1 MIDNNARKN
10 IKKMNFIKNL
20 TLALLFA
27 VPALGLA
34 QDDTKYGATQ
44 EQQILC
50 KEALSVY
57 KNYKKQKDYP
67 EAYQQWEKACEVC
80 PEGVQESLY
89 SDGVTFLK
97 NEIKTAKKAG
107 DDARITV
114 LADSLMWA
122 YDKRMELFPATKKKP
137 NNRCHILGRKAS
149 DFFKYNKT
157 EAIAAYDMFK
167 ESIECVGAKSSASVL
182 SGYYVTSFYSMK
194 ALNKVDKEQGN
205 ARKVQ
210 MLTDYLMLVDYAN
223 TAIANA
229 NGKEKTIKSYTS
241 AIENIQKT
249 FVTIAQ
255 CDEMV
260 PVLQASIDA
269 APEDMELK
277 KKVLSLL
284 VERECTENDLFLPVA
299 TAVYE
304 IEPSAAAAYAI
315 GIGYAKQSNFSESF
329 KYMEEA
335 VSYCDSCADQQ
346 TYLLKAGQIASA
358 LKKSN
363 TARRYARQV
372 LAIDPNNASA
382 YMLIGDAIAGA
393 SKACDDGAIGKR
405 AVYWLAH
412 DFYARAKNMDSSLA
426 ETADKKMRNMAKQ
439 FPTID
444 EIFALG
450 LSAGSKFTVKES
462 GSCPCSGETT
472 TIRVR

>member
-1 MIDNNARKN
+1 MN
-10 IKKMNFIKNL
+10 IIKNL
-20 TLALLFA
+20 TLALIFA
-27 VPALGLA
+27 IPVVGFA
-34 QDDTKYGATQ
+34 QDNTKYGATE
-44 EQQILC
+44 EQQLLC

-57 KNYKKQKDYP
+57 KSYKKQKNYG
-67 EAYQQWEKACEVC
+67 EAYQQWEKACDVC

-89 SDGVTFLK
+89 SDGATFLK
-97 NEIKTAKKAG
+97 NEIKTSKKAG
-107 DDARITV
+107 DDARVTV
-114 LADSLMWA
+114 LVDSLMFV

-137 NNRCHILGRKAS
+137 NNRCHVLGRKAS

-167 ESIECVGAKSSASVL
+167 ESIDCVGAKSTASVL

-194 ALNKVDKEQGN
+194 ALNKIDKEQGT
-205 ARKVQ
+205 ARKAQ
-210 MLTDYLMLVDYAN
+210 MLTDYLMLVEYAN

-229 NGKEKTIKSYTS
+229 NGKEKTIKSYQS
-241 AIENIQKT
+241 AIENIEKT

-255 CDEMV
+255 CDDMV
-260 PVLQASIDA
+260 PVLQANVDA
-269 APEDMELK
+269 SPDDMELK

-284 VERECTENDLFLPVA
+284 VNRECTENDLFIPVA

-304 IEPSAAAAYAI
+304 VEPSASAAYAI
-315 GIGYAKQSNFSESF
+315 GIGYAKQSNYSESF

-335 VSYCDSCADQQ
+335 VSYCDNCAEQT

-358 LKKSN
+358 LQKSS

-372 LAIDPNNASA
+372 LALDPNNAEA

-412 DFYARAKNMDSSLA
+412 DYYARAKGMDAELA
-426 ETADKKMRNMAKQ
+426 EIAGKKMRNMEKQ

>member
-1 MIDNNARKN
+1 MN
-10 IKKMNFIKNL
+10 IIKNL
-20 TLALLFA
+20 TLALLIA
-27 VPALGLA
+27 VPAVGFS
-34 QDDTKYGATQ
+34 QDDTKYGATEQ
-44 EQQILC
+44 EQILC

-57 KNYKKQKDYP
+57 KSYKKQKNYA
-67 EAYQQWEKACEVC
+67 EAYQQWEKACAVC

-89 SDGVTFLK
+89 ADGATFLK

-107 DDARITV
+107 DDARVTV

-122 YDKRMELFPATKKKP
+122 YDKRMEHFPATKKKP
-137 NNRCHILGRKAS
+137 NNRCHVLGRKAS
-149 DFFKYNKT
+149 DYFKYNKS
-157 EAIAAYDMFK
+157 EAQVAYDMFK
-167 ESIECVGAKSSASVL
+167 ESIDCLGANSSASTL

-194 ALNKVDKEQGN
+194 AINKVDKEEGT

-210 MLTDYLMLVDYAN
+210 MLTDYLMLVEYAN

-229 NGKEKTIKSYTS
+229 NGKEKTIKSYNS
-241 AIENIQKT
+241 AKENIQKT
-249 FVTIAQ
+249 FVAIAK

-260 PVLQASIDA
+260 PVLQASVDA

-284 VERECTENDLFLPVA
+284 VDRECTENDLFLPVA

-304 IEPSAAAAYAI
+304 VEPSASAAYAI
-315 GIGYAKQSNFSESF
+315 GMGYAKQSKFSDSF

-335 VSYCDSCADQQ
+335 VASCDSCSEQT

-372 LAIDPNNASA
+372 LALDPQNADA

-393 SKACDDGAIGKR
+393 SSACDDGAIGKR

-412 DFYARAKNMDSSLA
+412 DYYARAKGMDSELA
-426 ETADKKMRNMAKQ
+426 ETANKKMRNMEKQ

>member
-1 MIDNNARKN
+1 MN
-10 IKKMNFIKNL
+10 IIKNL
-20 TLALLFA
+20 TLALIFA
-27 VPALGLA
+27 IPVVGFA
-34 QDDTKYGATQ
+34 QDDTKYGSTE
-44 EQQILC
+44 EQQLLC

-57 KNYKKQKDYP
+57 KSYKKQKNYG
-67 EAYQQWEKACEVC
+67 EAYQQWEKACDVC

-89 SDGVTFLK
+89 SDGATFLK
-97 NEIKTAKKAG
+97 NEIKTSKKAG
-107 DDARITV
+107 DDARVTV
-114 LADSLMWA
+114 LVDSLMFV

-137 NNRCHILGRKAS
+137 NNRCHVLGRKAS

-167 ESIECVGAKSSASVL
+167 ESIDCVGAKSTASVL

-194 ALNKVDKEQGN
+194 ALNKIDKEQGT
-205 ARKVQ
+205 ARKAQ
-210 MLTDYLMLVDYAN
+210 MLTDYLMLVEYAN

-229 NGKEKTIKSYTS
+229 NGKEKTIKSYQS
-241 AIENIQKT
+241 AIENIEKT

-255 CDEMV
+255 CDDMV
-260 PVLQASIDA
+260 PVLQANVDA
-269 APEDMELK
+269 SPDDMELK

-284 VERECTENDLFLPVA
+284 VNRECTENDLFIPVA

-304 IEPSAAAAYAI
+304 VEPSASAAYAI
-315 GIGYAKQSNFSESF
+315 GIGYAKQSNYSESF

-335 VSYCDSCADQQ
+335 VSYCDNCAEQT

-358 LKKSN
+358 LQKSS

-372 LAIDPNNASA
+372 LALDPNNAEA

-412 DFYARAKNMDSSLA
+412 DYYARAKGMDAELA
-426 ETADKKMRNMAKQ
+426 EIAGKKMRNMEKQ